1 MKKLVASTLLI
12 NGVSWCPIPTP
23 TLIGIN
29 VSLST
34 SYPMSVLYR
43 KQSKCVDNA
52 VILISDAKANGKS

>member
-1 MKKLVASTLLI
+1 MKQLLASTLLI
-12 NGVSWCPIPTP
+12 NGVSWCPP
-23 TLIGIN
+23 TLIAIGIN